1 MRVTKDVVLLF
12 FLIICGSPRGRR
24 LTKTAMVVSMVFV
37 LIIGGPAKALNI
49 VSQTTRKWRKLG
61 SATALFLRIASC
73 DIQSVK
79 GGLSI
84 WRIRVRVIKICV
96 VLLSSSFNDLL

>member
-49 VSQTTRKWRKLG
+49 MS
-61 SATALFLRIASC
+61 
-73 DIQSVK
+73 
-79 GGLSI
+79 
-84 WRIRVRVIKICV
+84 
-96 VLLSSSFNDLL
+96 